1 MYILMLFC
9 LSYIP
14 MLYKQM
20 RISSNVVLPIYIYS
34 VFSFI
39 YVFFTNLYLVTEST
53 VVNIK
58 MELLDVEHANLM
70 LVFVLA
76 TNVIL
81 YLSLMFLP
89 NKISNPILQGKIDL
103 ATNLGN
109 FSKYLFFII
118 YPATL
123 VLVVLFPWPIF
134 GEEVTLF
141 NSIAAFSKTILLVV
155 FCSLSLVR
163 RSGDINKVVFFCV
176 FLLLMILNFIDTAR
190 TQLFVAVFVYLFAER
205 ITLAGLL
212 KRFYFS
218 IAFLLFFVYLTL
230 ARSNID
236 FNFELLLWPFYSEAI
251 FGSYGALQAVEIVK
265 SGLWEVTSP
274 VYYFLDFIEGLL
286 PSIISEAINY
296 ESYLSRMVEAS
307 HAKGLFEG
315 KLYPLG
321 GNFFVSDYL
330 IYFGLLGPIF
340 FSGFLLTYA
349 YFISKLPAELYV
361 FCISSFF
368 FVVKASLIVLVK
380 TIILAGMAYLL
391 FLFFYTVMPKKI
403 KVR

>member
-1 MYILMLFC
+1 M
-9 LSYIP
+9 
-14 MLYKQM
+14 QM

-89 NKISNPILQGKIDL
+89 KKITNPILQGKIDL
-103 ATNLGN
+103 TTNLGN

-118 YPATL
+118 YPVTL
-123 VLVVLFPWPIF
+123 VLVILFPWPLF
-134 GEEVTLF
+134 GEKITFL

-155 FCSLSLVR
+155 FCSLSLGR
-163 RSGDINKVVFFCV
+163 RSGDVNKVVFFCV
-176 FLLLMILNFIDTAR
+176 FLLLMSVNFIDTAR
-190 TQLFVAVFVYLFAER
+190 TQLFVAFFVYLFAER
-205 ITLAGLL
+205 ITLTGLL
-212 KRFYFS
+212 KRFYFF

-230 ARSNID
+230 ARSNVD
-236 FNFELLLWPFYSEAI
+236 FSFELLLWPFYSEAI

-274 VYYFLDFIEGLL
+274 TYYFLDFIKGLL
-286 PSIISEAINY
+286 PSIIFEVINY
-296 ESYLSRMVEAS
+296 ESYQSRMVEAA

-340 FSGFLLTYA
+340 FSVFFLTYA

-361 FCISSFF
+361 FCVSSFF
-368 FVVKASLIVLVK
+368 FVVKAPLIVLAK
-380 TIILAGMAYLL
+380 TIILGGMAYLL
-391 FLFFYTVMPKKI
+391 FLFLYTIIPKKS
-403 KVR
+403 KNRVMKLV